1 MRPTLLVSPD
11 FAGGGLG
18 CTYGVSLRG
27 VLFTFL
33 GQNIQIV
40 YSYGQIHIVF
50 TILRYNGWIKCSLYS
65 ENEVGGLIPGV
76 LALL

>member
-1 MRPTLLVSPD
+1 MRPTLLLSPD
-11 FAGGGLG
+11 SAGGALG
-18 CTYGVSLRG
+18 RADGVFLRG
-27 VLFTFL
+27 VLSTFL